1 MSTAGEFADV
11 VGSTLEGQSEDAQV
25 FSAKI
30 PQRPTDLAQ
39 ESLPLLLVNRADFL
53 QESEVIS
60 SICSDSLECRNILG
74 ETGTAIADARTQEA
88 LPMRESL
95 PTPSLTCSISAPTC
109 SQMFATA
116 FTKEIFI
123 ARNALEACLIS
134 SALLARVRISRAGI
148 CAFAG
153 LGIASLSSQYC
164 PEVRGA

>member
-1 MSTAGEFADV
+1 MMSTAGEFADV

-74 ETGTAIADARTQEA
+74 ETGTAIADARKQEA
-88 LPMRESL
+88 
-95 PTPSLTCSISAPTC
+95 
-109 SQMFATA
+109 ATD
-116 FTKEIFI
+116 
-123 ARNALEACLIS
+123 
-134 SALLARVRISRAGI
+134 ARVAAYSVSDLLDIGSYL
-148 CAFAG
+148 FAD
-153 LGIASLSSQYC
+153 
-164 PEVRGA
+164 VRHRVHERDFHRQECV